1 MWGGNDMNPMGF
13 KTGQRM
19 LISGREHIV
28 DGILNDGSLRLMDA
42 ATNTCMKRQVKNL
55 LDIYSR
61 GGLRLLQ
68 DTQAEFFAIRKMGT
82 LREADISALSDKE
95 KEQLKR
101 RYEYVSRIK
110 KEKVI
115 LTTNEFGQLVKEI
128 SHEINDPNPP
138 SGVQL
143 YRWFSDYNKSAGNVR
158 ALIPMFN
165 RRGNTKSHFTQE
177 ELNLMDGII
186 RERYLNQPRTSVK
199 VVYEAV
205 VGEFGRQNKLRAE
218 NKLKI
223 PSYWL
228 VYRAI
233 KKLDPYEVMR
243 SRYGKLAA
251 DRQFKPQQQGPE
263 PSHPL
268 ERVEIDHTKLDLFI
282 VDGERRMPIGRPWL
296 TSAIDVYSKCVLGFY
311 ISFNP
316 PSYLSVMKCLQNAI
330 MPKNYVEEEF
340 KAINQKWNTYGLVGT
355 LVVDNGKEFWSN
367 DLEDACLQL
376 GIVIQY
382 APVKLA
388 WYKGTVERYFRTLN
402 MSLLHNQPGTT
413 FSNIFDKADYD
424 PMKNATIDMPTL
436 QLIVHKWVIDVYNR
450 EPHKGLKSLPYLI
463 WEKGIEIYPPAM
475 PASVEDLRVMTGM
488 TAVRTIT
495 RSGIEFKGIFY
506 NDDNLNKFRRQ
517 NQADG
522 KVKIKYDPEDLSLVY
537 VIDTLTKKF
546 FAVRAVNQKYTSG
559 LTLWQHDVITKHVRE
574 HIKANFDMVDL
585 CIAKEEI
592 QRIVE
597 DAWHRTGKSETRVK
611 MARWLSSD
619 SRGVLEREKPR
630 VADQD
635 STELQRQGDQFMIE
649 MLKRESGLNKGIS
662 DLPQTT
668 IIKAET
674 GNETNVSSVG
684 KEDTMTIEAIKQ
696 KGKKKVGASRK
707 KGQKNKKTEDVQN
720 PAAVKAKED
729 PSEKLDLTGWELGYV
744 KR

>member
-1 MWGGNDMNPMGF
+1 MQNMGF
-13 KTGQRM
+13 KVGQRM
-19 LISGREHIV
+19 LIGGREHIV
-28 DGILNDGSLRLMDA
+28 DGVLSDGSLRLMDA
-42 ATNTCMKRQVKNL
+42 ATNTCMSRPVKNL
-55 LDIYSR
+55 LDIYSQ
-61 GGLRLLQ
+61 GGLRLLE
-68 DTQAEFFAIRKMGT
+68 DTMAEFFACRKMGP

-95 KEQLKR
+95 LFQLKR

-110 KEKVI
+110 NEKVI
-115 LTTNEFGQLVKEI
+115 LTTNEFAQRVKEI
-128 SHEINDPNPP
+128 SHEINDPHPP

-143 YRWFSDYNKSAGNVR
+143 YRWFRDFNRCGCNAR
-158 ALIPMFN
+158 ALIPLYN
-165 RRGNTKSHFTQE
+165 RRGNRARHFTHA
-177 ELNLMDGII
+177 ELSLLDAII
-186 RERYLNQPRTSVK
+186 RERYLNQPRTSIK
-199 VVYEAV
+199 VVYDAV
-205 VGEFGRQNKLRAE
+205 VGEFGRQNKLLAE

-251 DRQFKPQQQGPE
+251 NRQFKPQQQGPE
-263 PSHPL
+263 PSYPL
-268 ERVEIDHTKLDLFI
+268 ERVEIDHTKLDLFV
-282 VDGERRMPIGRPWL
+282 VDQERRMPIGRPWL

-330 MPKNYVEEEF
+330 MPKNYVDEEF
-340 KAINQKWNTYGLVGT
+340 KEINHKWNTYGLVGT
-355 LVVDNGKEFWSN
+355 LVVDNGKEFWSS

-388 WYKGTVERYFRTLN
+388 WYKGTAERYFRTLN
-402 MSLLHNQPGTT
+402 MGLLHNQPGTT

-436 QLIVHKWVIDVYNR
+436 QLIVHKWIIDVYNR

-463 WEKGIEIYPPAM
+463 WEKGTEIYPPSL

-488 TAVRTIT
+488 TAERTIT

-522 KVKIKYDPEDLSLVY
+522 KVKIKYDPEDLSAIY
-537 VIDTLTKKF
+537 VIDTLTKKIF
-546 FAVRAVNQKYTSG
+546 SVAAVNQKYTSG
-559 LTLWQHDVITKHVRE
+559 LTLWQHDVIKKHTRE

-585 CIAKEEI
+585 CLAKDEI

-597 DAWHRTGKSETRVK
+597 DEWHKTGKSETRVK

-619 SRGVLEREKPR
+619 SRGVVEREKPR

-635 STELQRQGDQFMIE
+635 STELQCQRDQSTVETM
-649 MLKRESGLNKGIS
+649 KKESGMHKGIS
-662 DLPQTT
+662 DLQQT
-668 IIKAET
+668 IIIKTDAGDEA
-674 GNETNVSSVG
+674 NVSTVS
-684 KEDTMTIEAIKQ
+684 KEGTMMTETKKQ
-696 KGKKKVGASRK
+696 KGKRKVGAKMKKEPQNKQMENAEDLPHPTPRK
-707 KGQKNKKTEDVQN
+707 LN
-720 PAAVKAKED
+720 ED
-729 PSEKLDLTGWELGYV
+729 PLDLTGWELDYV